1 VAAFAPR
8 SVTVHFS
15 RPLVHGPA
23 EIKVE
28 TLRCG
33 RHLATVQA
41 HVVQEAVLRC
51 AAVATFGQPFPE
63 TTWEAEPPAA
73 PPPEES
79 AEADL
84 PAGQVPHTQHLRFR
98 PLFGPP
104 PLVGGG
110 EALAGGW
117 LELRE
122 SRPVDALALCLF
134 ADAWWPSAWG
144 RVGELVS
151 TPTVELTVHSRQGLG
166 ELPPGPVLARFASRV
181 SREGYWDED
190 GELWSGERQ
199 LLAQSRQLR
208 LLRPLAET

>member
-1 VAAFAPR
+1 V
-8 SVTVHFS
+8 
-15 RPLVHGPA
+15 
-23 EIKVE
+23 EI
-28 TLRCG
+28 
-33 RHLATVQA
+33 
-41 HVVQEAVLRC
+41 
-51 AAVATFGQPFPE
+51 PE
-63 TTWEAEPPAA
+63 V
-73 PPPEES
+73 
-79 AEADL
+79 DL
-84 PAGQVPHTQHLRFR
+84 PAEQVPHTQHLRFR
-98 PLFGPP
+98 PVFGPP

-122 SRPVDALALCLF
+122 PRHVDALALCLF

-144 RVGELVS
+144 RVVELVS
-151 TPTVELTVHSRQGLG
+151 TPTVELTVHFRQRLG
-166 ELPPGPVLARFASRV
+166 EPPPGPVLGRFASRV